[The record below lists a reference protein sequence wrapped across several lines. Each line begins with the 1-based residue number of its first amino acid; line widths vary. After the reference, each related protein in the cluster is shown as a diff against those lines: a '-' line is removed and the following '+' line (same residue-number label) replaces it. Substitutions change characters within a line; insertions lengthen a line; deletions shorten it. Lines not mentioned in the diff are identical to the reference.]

1 LFVPI
6 AEEGWINHKAT
17 ELIAK
22 EYLNELKIKKI
33 DSLVLGCTHY
43 PILKDIIQK
52 VVGKGVKLV
61 DSGTPAARLVEEY
74 LNGRGLRNISNQ
86 IGKKEFYVSDIPSKF
101 REIAERFLGK
111 KITHLHKVELDEL
124 VNE

>member
-1 LFVPI
+1 
-6 AEEGWINHKAT
+6 
-17 ELIAK
+17 LIAK
-22 EYLNELKIKKI
+22 EYLTELKIKKV

-43 PILKDIIQK
+43 PILKSVIQN
-52 VVGKGVKLV
+52 VMGRNVKLV

-86 IGKKEFYVSDIPSKF
+86 IGRKEFYVSDLPNKF
-101 REIAERFLGK
+101 REIAERFLEK

-124 VNE
+124 INE